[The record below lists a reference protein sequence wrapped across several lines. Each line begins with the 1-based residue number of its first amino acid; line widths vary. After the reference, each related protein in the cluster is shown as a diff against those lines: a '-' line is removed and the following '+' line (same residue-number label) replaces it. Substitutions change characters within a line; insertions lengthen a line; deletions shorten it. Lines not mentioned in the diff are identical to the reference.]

1 MPKEL
6 KKRGR
11 REAKRQKLDHDTN
24 CEETAISSA
33 SRPAH
38 GLALSTQAF
47 VSGESGSTVTNQLPF
62 ESSIAPGT
70 TFFGLLDEQ
79 EQEYFRKADE
89 TLESDLFKSEEERD
103 MFLQNV
109 MKETEN
115 KELKMACSQGCSRLL
130 EKLLFLATPDRVKV
144 IFQKFHGHFGHLME
158 HRFASHCCEALFTV
172 AASIS
177 AAEYAGPAHEKIVG
191 DDKEFVSTESL
202 FLYTVTELEP
212 LIDGLL
218 MNPFGAHV
226 LRTLFLVL
234 SGAPLDS
241 QSHKSIIHSKKK
253 ENILASVKKED
264 GYEGQARPVPES
276 FREALSKIINTI
288 TGDINRESIRNL
300 ATDPLGSPTLQL
312 LIELDLGRSRK
323 YKIKIE
329 ESLVGKLLLQQPED
343 EERDTDAT
351 RSFVKMLLSDTIG
364 SHLLERVMMCV
375 PKKTFNQLYNMY
387 FKGGLGNL
395 AAGETASYVVIKIL
409 DKLETPEFKTAEE
422 ELERALPSLLENHR
436 IAVIRSVVE
445 NCSKRGLV
453 ADGFCDCLFETWRSG
468 SGGERN
474 LLLGVLEIR
483 PEDLEENDS
492 KDIRKKN
499 PGQLHASLLVQAVLS
514 VPGEC
519 SKRMKE
525 SILSCPEDDLI
536 KLCKH
541 QTASHAIQKSI
552 EIDPTDI
559 AYKRKL
565 AGLLSGSIPDLSVHP
580 VGSHVV
586 DTLFKATLGGLKLQ
600 RQRIAEELLA
610 SERRLR
616 DSFHGRAVW
625 RNWKMD
631 MYKTRRYDWNNITV
645 ASISNEAQPEGS
657 EAKKSAIQI
666 ASERHAAAKR
676 ADEEREKEREKD
688 KDVKGRLKERENTG
702 SQRPKKRKQKEP
714 VDETKS

>member
-1 MPKEL
+1 M
-6 KKRGR
+6 
-11 REAKRQKLDHDTN
+11 AD
-24 CEETAISSA
+24 
-33 SRPAH
+33 
-38 GLALSTQAF
+38 GLGVL
-47 VSGESGSTVTNQLPF
+47 
-62 ESSIAPGT
+62 
-70 TFFGLLDEQ
+70 
-79 EQEYFRKADE
+79 
-89 TLESDLFKSEEERD
+89 ERD

-130 EKLLFLATPDRVKV
+130 EKLLFLVNPDRVKV

-172 AASIS
+172 AASVS
-177 AAEYAGPAHEKIVG
+177 AKEYAGPTQEN
-191 DDKEFVSTESL
+191 DQEFVSAESL

-212 LIDGLL
+212 LIDSLL

-253 ENILASVKKED
+253 ENISTLAKKVD

-276 FREALSKIINTI
+276 FREALSKIINKI

-323 YKIKIE
+323 YKTKIE
-329 ESLVGKLLLQQPED
+329 ESLVGKLLLQLPED

-375 PKKTFNQLYNMY
+375 PKKTFNQLYNLY
-387 FKGGLGNL
+387 FKDGLGNL
-395 AAGETASYVVIKIL
+395 AASETASYVVIKVL
-409 DKLETPEFKTAEE
+409 DKLETPEFKAAED
-422 ELERALPSLLENHR
+422 ELEKALPSLLENHR

-445 NCSKRGLV
+445 NCSKRGLS
-453 ADGFCDCLFETWRSG
+453 ADGFCDCLFETWGSG
-468 SGGERN
+468 SGEERN
-474 LLLGVLEIR
+474 ILLRVLGIK
-483 PEDLEENDS
+483 PEELEEDDS
-492 KDIRKKN
+492 KEIQKKK
-499 PGQLHASLLVQAVLS
+499 PSQLHASLLVQALLS

-519 SKRMKE
+519 SKRMKT
-525 SILSCPEDDLI
+525 SILSCPEGDLR

-559 AYKRKL
+559 AYKRKFV
-565 AGLLSGSIPDLSVHP
+565 GLLSGSIPDLAVHP

-586 DTLFKATLGGLKLQ
+586 DTLFKATLSGLKLQ

-610 SERRLR
+610 SEKRLR
-616 DSFHGRAVW
+616 DSLHGRAVW

-631 MYKTRRYDWNNITV
+631 MYKTRRYDWNNITI
-645 ASISNEAQPEGS
+645 ASMSNDAQLNVTQ
-657 EAKKSAIQI
+657 AKKSAIQI
-666 ASERHAAAKR
+666 ASERHASAKR
-676 ADEEREKEREKD
+676 ADEEREKEKEKE
-688 KDVKGRLKERENTG
+688 KEKTG
-702 SQRPKKRKQKEP
+702 SQRPKKRKQTGP
-714 VDETKS
+714 VDITKN